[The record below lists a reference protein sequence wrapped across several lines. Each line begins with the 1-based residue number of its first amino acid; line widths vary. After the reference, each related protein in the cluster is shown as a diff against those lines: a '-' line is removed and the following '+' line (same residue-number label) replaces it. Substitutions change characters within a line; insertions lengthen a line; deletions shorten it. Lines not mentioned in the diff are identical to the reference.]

1 MTSFDSQK
9 VLFAYFGGKCVFL
22 SLSYN
27 HDKKENSYI
36 LILEEISLVHMLF
49 LQPLKLERCSSEM
62 VIQYV
67 YRHHTFNQ
75 TQLLFILFK

>member
-22 SLSYN
+22 PLSYN

-49 LQPLKLERCSSEM
+49 LQS
-62 VIQYV
+62 
-67 YRHHTFNQ
+67 
-75 TQLLFILFK
+75 LLN